1 MEYETVGAAVDGSA
15 VGQPQ
20 YKVKAK
26 RKPLEVFMN
35 TLFFLCGMVAVAFVL
50 VISIYLVISGLPA
63 ILEIGPIDFLFGPG
77 GTPPPRTS
85 ASSPSSSPPSPARPG
100 PSSSGCPSA

>member
-15 VGQPQ
+15 VGQPK

-35 TLFFLCGMVAVAFVL
+35 ALFFLCGMVAVAFVL
-50 VISIYLVISGLPA
+50 IISIYLVISGLPA
-63 ILEIGPIDFLFGPG
+63 ILEVQPVPF
-77 GTPPPRTS
+77 
-85 ASSPSSSPPSPARPG
+85 
-100 PSSSGCPSA
+100 

>member
-15 VGQPQ
+15 VGQPK

-35 TLFFLCGMVAVAFVL
+35 ALFFLCGMVAVAFVQ
-50 VISIYLVISGLPA
+50 
-63 ILEIGPIDFLFGPG
+63 IG
-77 GTPPPRTS
+77 R
-85 ASSPSSSPPSPARPG
+85 AHV
-100 PSSSGCPSA
+100 